1 MPNLGAFIAW
11 GLITALFI
19 PTGWL
24 PNASIA
30 QIVGPMIKILLP
42 LLIGYTGGRLV
53 HGQRGAVVG
62 AVATM
67 GLVIGADV
75 PMLLGAMIIG
85 PLTAYIL
92 KLFDGLVENRIRPG
106 FEMLVDNFSAGII
119 GGAMAIGGLYG
130 IGPVAQWLTR
140 QAGHGAD
147 WLVSHDL
154 LPLTSV
160 LVEPAKV
167 LFLNNAINHGVL
179 GPLGVAEA
187 ADKGKSILFMIESN
201 PGPGLGLLLAFML
214 FGPRALRP
222 SVPAAIIVQ
231 FLGGIHEIY
240 FPYVLMKPKLIL
252 AMICGGASGVGTFMI
267 TGAGLVATPS
277 PGSIFAYMAVTPHG
291 GYVAVLLGIAISA
304 AVTFAVASP
313 LLALG
318 HGEPAPE
325 AGGNCAKPANVNA
338 KLTERRRNRP
348 CPPRSVATPHVTAPA
363 AGRSEATRVISL
375 HQQLTAAQ
383 TALQRI
389 AVLVACG
396 ATGAAVFNA
405 VAKELG
411 QLVGADTA
419 NIIRYETDGTATAV
433 AAWSRSGTA
442 IPVGTN
448 MPLEGRN
455 VAALVL
461 RSGRSTRID
470 NFADAH
476 GALAALIRE
485 HGIRSTVGAPIYV
498 EGRLWGLVTA
508 SMMRDELLAPHAET
522 RLADY
527 THLVAIAIANAQ
539 ARADLAASRARTVIA
554 ADQARRRIERNLHDG
569 VQQQLLALALQIRE
583 TQASVPPEMSEVRE
597 QLSAV
602 TSGLTGT
609 FDDLREISRG
619 VHPAILSEGGLR
631 PALRTLARRSCVA
644 VDLSVHL
651 DERLPEPV
659 EVAAYYVVA
668 ETLANAIK
676 HADAS
681 LVHVEAAICAGRLNL
696 SIDDDGVGDVDPARG
711 SGLIGLVDRVEAL
724 GGTITISSPAGQ
736 GTHIRAEL
744 PIQRWD
750 LSLDR
755 LDRVDTGIATATD
768 VSASARTRVVG
779 ETSRTVLP
787 E

>member
-1 MPNLGAFIAW
+1 M
-11 GLITALFI
+11 
-19 PTGWL
+19 
-24 PNASIA
+24 
-30 QIVGPMIKILLP
+30 
-42 LLIGYTGGRLV
+42 
-53 HGQRGAVVG
+53 
-62 AVATM
+62 
-67 GLVIGADV
+67 
-75 PMLLGAMIIG
+75 
-85 PLTAYIL
+85 
-92 KLFDGLVENRIRPG
+92 
-106 FEMLVDNFSAGII
+106 
-119 GGAMAIGGLYG
+119 
-130 IGPVAQWLTR
+130 
-140 QAGHGAD
+140 
-147 WLVSHDL
+147 
-154 LPLTSV
+154 
-160 LVEPAKV
+160 
-167 LFLNNAINHGVL
+167 
-179 GPLGVAEA
+179 
-187 ADKGKSILFMIESN
+187 
-201 PGPGLGLLLAFML
+201 
-214 FGPRALRP
+214 
-222 SVPAAIIVQ
+222 
-231 FLGGIHEIY
+231 
-240 FPYVLMKPKLIL
+240 
-252 AMICGGASGVGTFMI
+252 
-267 TGAGLVATPS
+267 
-277 PGSIFAYMAVTPHG
+277 
-291 GYVAVLLGIAISA
+291 
-304 AVTFAVASP
+304 
-313 LLALG
+313 
-318 HGEPAPE
+318 
-325 AGGNCAKPANVNA
+325 
-338 KLTERRRNRP
+338 
-348 CPPRSVATPHVTAPA
+348 TAPA

-396 ATGAAVFNA
+396 ATEAAVFNA

-411 QLVGADTA
+411 QLVGADAA

-433 AAWSRSGTA
+433 AAWSRSGAA
-442 IPVGTN
+442 IPAGTN

-470 NFADAH
+470 NFADAP

-508 SMMRDELLAPHAET
+508 SMMRNELLAPHAET

-527 THLVAIAIANAQ
+527 THLVTIAIANAQ

-583 TQASVPPEMSEVRE
+583 TQASVPPEMSELRE
-597 QLSAV
+597 RLSAV

-609 FDDLREISRG
+609 FDDVREISRG
-619 VHPAILSEGGLR
+619 IHPAILSEGGLR

-668 ETLANAIK
+668 EALANAIK

-681 LVHVEAAICAGRLNL
+681 LVHVEAATCAGRLNL